1 MSGTRRAGSMA
12 AAVALILMT
21 GAGSAIA
28 GVDPGAED
36 GAAALKTGWW
46 WAANADA
53 TSDTDVNPGEVP
65 KPGVPAG
72 SLPVTQVAGEQE
84 KVAAIEF
91 MVDGNPGGSVTS
103 LLLSLREAAPKEPSP
118 DSPPSEPPALNVGSD
133 PIPVGV
139 AACQIKDA
147 FWADSDGAAWD
158 RKPDYDAKNC
168 AEGKRGKTGVW
179 QFDLTPIA
187 QAWTTD
193 GTDPAPSVLLVP
205 QVEEPSS
212 FQVVFEGLNAGGI
225 GVQGTSKGGTPLATT
240 PLPPA
245 GGTAVPPGDVPV
257 SGDSGAVSGGDLGA
271 VDAPAPEIGDAPAPA
286 DAPPVG
292 GAEPGQG
299 DAELAASPAVE
310 PPGLFGGIPAG
321 VWFLIPLA
329 LGLAYLLMVSMGP
342 RAEAA
347 GGGIRHGVS
356 RALERMR
363 TTGAATKGIS

>member
-12 AAVALILMT
+12 AATALILMT

-46 WAANADA
+46 WAANTDA
-53 TSDTDVNPGEVP
+53 TGDTDVNPGDVP
-65 KPGVPAG
+65 KPGVPAA
-72 SLPVTQVAGEQE
+72 SLPVSQVAGEQE

-103 LLLSLREAAPKEPSP
+103 LLLSLREDAAEEPSP

-133 PIPVGV
+133 PVPVGV

-147 FWADSDGAAWD
+147 FWADGAGSAWD
-158 RKPDYDAKNC
+158 RKPEYDAKNC
-168 AEGKRGKTGVW
+168 AEGKRGKNGVW

-205 QVEEPSS
+205 RVEEPST
-212 FQVVFEGLNAGGI
+212 FQVVFDGLDAGGV
-225 GVQGTSKGGTPLATT
+225 GVQGTSKGGTPLA
-240 PLPPA
+240 PPVLLGGAVAPPA
-245 GGTAVPPGDVPV
+245 DVPA
-257 SGDSGAVSGGDLGA
+257 SDSGAVPGGGDLGS
-271 VDAPAPEIGDAPAPA
+271 VDAPAPDIGDAPAPA
-286 DAPPVG
+286 DAPAVG
-292 GAEPGQG
+292 GDQPAQS
-299 DAELAASPAVE
+299 DAELAASPAPQ
-310 PPGLFGGIPAG
+310 PPGVFDGIPIG

-329 LGLAYLLMVSMGP
+329 LGLGYLLMVSMGP
-342 RAEAA
+342 RAETA

-363 TTGAATKGIS
+363 TAGAATKGIS